1 MKPTNKKVVICG
13 GVRTPI
19 GHLGKSLVRWLPEE
33 LMEIAIRALMQKT
46 SLYPH
51 AVDGVLV
58 GWVGQGSHAPN
69 IARVSALKAGLP
81 EKVQAYT
88 VQQNCIS
95 SLETVASAYR
105 HIIMGDGDLYLAGGT
120 ESMSNF
126 PYAIRGHR
134 DHKKLR
140 SLETVRAHWS
150 ELWDDPEVLITDTT
164 EEGLTDPIC
173 KMNMAATAEVCAQI
187 YSISREAQDAYALN
201 SYKKAL
207 AAVNRK
213 FYDTHV
219 VPVIAKNGETVLERD
234 EYPFLRES
242 LVEKPKMFEKAPTL
256 FDAPS
261 YTIKDF
267 YRDNGSFILGKSY
280 QEGKT
285 RGTVSLF
292 NACARSDGA
301 AVVIVTSEERARDL
315 DLKILAEVHSWG
327 FWGSSPAYM
336 GIAPV
341 FAASLAM
348 DRAGI
353 HFSDLDH
360 IELHEAFAATCL
372 SIFRV
377 GKEKYRQNWDSAN
390 EQGLLNPNGGTLALG
405 HPLAAT
411 GVRLLLNLIFSMQ
424 EDKNSRF
431 GMAAACASGGLGG
444 AMILKRFGA

>member
-19 GHLGKSLVRWLPEE
+19 GHLGKSLAKMLPED
-33 LMEIAIRALMQKT
+33 LMECAIRALMQRT

-88 VQQNCIS
+88 IQQNCIS

-126 PYAIRGHR
+126 PYAIRGPR

-140 SLETVRAHWS
+140 SLETLKTNWAD
-150 ELWDDPEVLITDTT
+150 LWNDPEIAISDTT

-173 KMNMAATAEVCAQI
+173 KINMAATAEVCAQI

-201 SYKKAL
+201 SYKKGL
-207 AAVNRK
+207 AAEKRG
-213 FYDTHV
+213 FYKTHV
-219 VPVIAKNGETVLERD
+219 TPAMKNEQILLDQD

-242 LVEKPKMFEKAPTL
+242 LVEKPKMLEKAPTI
-256 FDAPS
+256 FDGAAYS
-261 YTIKDF
+261 IKDF
-267 YRDNGSFILGKSY
+267 YRDNRAYILGKTY
-280 QEGKT
+280 EEGKT
-285 RGTVSLF
+285 KGTVSLF

-315 DLKILAEVHSWG
+315 DLDILAEVHSWG

-341 FAASLAM
+341 FATSLAL
-348 DRAGI
+348 DRAGL
-353 HFSDLDH
+353 HFSDLGH

-372 SIFRV
+372 SIFKV
-377 GKEKYRQNWDSAN
+377 GKEKYRQNWESAN
-390 EQGLLNPNGGTLALG
+390 EQGIINPNGGTLSLG

-411 GVRLLLNLIFSMQ
+411 GVRLLLNLIYSMK
-424 EDKNSRF
+424 ENPNARF
-431 GMAAACASGGLGG
+431 GLAAACASGGLGG

>member
-19 GHLGKSLVRWLPEE
+19 GHLGKSLAKMLPED
-33 LMEIAIRALMQKT
+33 LMECAIRALMQRT

-88 VQQNCIS
+88 IQQNCIS

-126 PYAIRGHR
+126 PYAIRGPR

-140 SLETVRAHWS
+140 SLETLKTNWAD
-150 ELWDDPEVLITDTT
+150 LWNDPEIAISDTT

-173 KMNMAATAEVCAQI
+173 KINMAATAEVCAQI

-201 SYKKAL
+201 SYQKGL
-207 AAVNRK
+207 AAEKRG
-213 FYDTHV
+213 FYKTHV
-219 VPVIAKNGETVLERD
+219 TPAIKNDHVFLDQD

-242 LVEKPKMFEKAPTL
+242 LVDKPKMIEKAPTI
-256 FDAPS
+256 FDGSAYS
-261 YTIKDF
+261 IKDF
-267 YRDNGSFILGKSY
+267 YRDNRAYILGKTFV
-280 QEGKT
+280 EGKT
-285 RGTVSLF
+285 KGTVSLF

-315 DLKILAEVHSWG
+315 DLEILAEVHAWG

-341 FAASLAM
+341 FATSLAL
-348 DRAGI
+348 DRGGL
-353 HFSDLDH
+353 HFSDLGH

-372 SIFRV
+372 SIFKV
-377 GKEKYRQNWDSAN
+377 GKEKYRQNWEAAYD
-390 EQGLLNPNGGTLALG
+390 QGIVNPNGGTLALG

-424 EDKNSRF
+424 EDPHSRF
-431 GMAAACASGGLGG
+431 GLAAACASGGLGG
-444 AMILKRFGA
+444 AMILKRFGT

>member
-19 GHLGKSLVRWLPEE
+19 GHLGKSLAGFLPEE
-33 LMEIAIRALMQKT
+33 LMEIALRSLMQRT

-51 AVDGVLV
+51 SVDGVLV

-88 VQQNCIS
+88 IQQNCIS

-126 PYAIRGHR
+126 PYAIRGPR

-140 SLETVRAHWS
+140 SLETVKTHWS
-150 ELWDDPEVLITDTT
+150 DLWNDPDIAITDTT

-173 KMNMAATAEVCAQI
+173 KINMAATAEVCAQI
-187 YSISREAQDAYALN
+187 YSIGRPAQDAYALD
-201 SYKKAL
+201 SYRKGL
-207 AAVNRK
+207 AAEKRG

-219 VPVIAKNGETVLERD
+219 VPVTKNGVLALERD

-242 LVEKPKMFEKAPTL
+242 LVEKPRMMEKAPTL
-256 FDAPS
+256 FDNSS
-261 YTIKDF
+261 YSFKDF
-267 YRDNGSFILGKSY
+267 YRENGRYIMGKTY
-280 QEGKT
+280 EEGKT
-285 RGTVSLF
+285 KGTVSLF
-292 NACARSDGA
+292 NACGRSDGA

-315 DLKILAEVHSWG
+315 DLEILAEIHSWG

-341 FAASLAM
+341 FATSLAL
-348 DRAGI
+348 DRGGI

-372 SIFRV
+372 SIFKV
-377 GKEKYRQNWDSAN
+377 GKEKYRQNWDAAN
-390 EQGLLNPNGGTLALG
+390 EQGIVNPNGGTLSLG

-411 GVRLLLNLIFSMQ
+411 GVRLLLNLIFAMN
-424 EDKNSRF
+424 EDSHSRM

-444 AMILKRFGA
+444 AMILKRYGA

>member
-19 GHLGKSLVRWLPEE
+19 GHLGKSLAKFLPED
-33 LMEIAIRALMQKT
+33 LMEMAIRAVMQRT

-51 AVDGVLV
+51 AIDGVLV

-88 VQQNCIS
+88 IQQNCIS

-126 PYAIRGHR
+126 PYAIRGPR

-140 SLETVRAHWS
+140 SLETVKTHWA
-150 ELWDDPEVLITDTT
+150 ELWNDPDVAITDTT

-173 KMNMAATAEVCAQI
+173 KINMAATAEVCAQI
-187 YSISREAQDAYALN
+187 YSISREAQDRYALG
-201 SYKKAL
+201 SYQKGL
-207 AAVNRK
+207 AAEKRG

-219 VPVIAKNGETVLERD
+219 VPVKNGETTVLERD
-234 EYPFLRES
+234 ENPFLRES
-242 LVEKPKMFEKAPTL
+242 LVEKPRMLEKAPAL
-256 FDAPS
+256 FDNSAYS
-261 YTIKDF
+261 MKDF
-267 YRDNGSFILGKSY
+267 YRDNGEFIRGKMY
-280 QEGKT
+280 EEGKT
-285 RGTVSLF
+285 KGTVSLF
-292 NACARSDGA
+292 NACSRSDGA
-301 AVVIVTSEERARDL
+301 AVVIVTSEERARTL
-315 DLKILAEVHSWG
+315 DLEILAEVHSWG
-327 FWGSSPAYM
+327 FWGSSPAHM

-341 FAASLAM
+341 FAAGLAL

-353 HFSDLDH
+353 RFSELDH

-377 GKEKYRQNWDSAN
+377 GKEKYKQNWESAYD
-390 EQGLLNPNGGTLALG
+390 QGIINPNGGTLSLG

-411 GVRLLLNLIFSMQ
+411 GARLLLNLVYSMK
-424 EDKNSRF
+424 EDPHSHL
-431 GMAAACASGGLGG
+431 GMATACASGGLGG
-444 AMILKRFGA
+444 ALILKK

>member
-19 GHLGKSLVRWLPEE
+19 GHLGKSLAKMLPED
-33 LMEIAIRALMQKT
+33 LMECAIRALMQRT

-88 VQQNCIS
+88 IQQNCIS

-126 PYAIRGHR
+126 PYAIRGPR

-140 SLETVRAHWS
+140 SLETLKTNWAD
-150 ELWDDPEVLITDTT
+150 LWNDPEIAISDTT

-173 KMNMAATAEVCAQI
+173 KINMAATAEVCAQI

-201 SYKKAL
+201 SYKKGL
-207 AAVNRK
+207 AAEKRG
-213 FYDTHV
+213 FYKSHV
-219 VPVIAKNGETVLERD
+219 TPAIKNEQIFLDQD

-242 LVEKPKMFEKAPTL
+242 LVEKPKILEKAPTL
-256 FDAPS
+256 FDGAAYS
-261 YTIKDF
+261 IKDF
-267 YRDNGSFILGKSY
+267 YRDNRAYILGKTY
-280 QEGKT
+280 EEGKT
-285 RGTVSLF
+285 KGTVSLF

-315 DLKILAEVHSWG
+315 DLDILAEVHSWG

-341 FAASLAM
+341 FATSLAL
-348 DRAGI
+348 DRAGL
-353 HFSDLDH
+353 HFSDLGH

-372 SIFRV
+372 SIFKV
-377 GKEKYRQNWDSAN
+377 GKEKYRQNWEASND
-390 EQGLLNPNGGTLALG
+390 QGIINPNGGTLALG

-424 EDKNSRF
+424 EDPHSRF
-431 GMAAACASGGLGG
+431 GLAAACASGGLGG
-444 AMILKRFGA
+444 AMILKRFGT

>member
-19 GHLGKSLVRWLPEE
+19 GHLGKSLARFLPEE
-33 LMEIAIRALMQKT
+33 LMEIAIRSLMQRT

-88 VQQNCIS
+88 IQQNCIS

-126 PYAIRGHR
+126 PYAIRGPR

-140 SLETVRAHWS
+140 SLETLKTNWA
-150 ELWDDPEVLITDTT
+150 ELWNDPEIAITDTT

-173 KMNMAATAEVCAQI
+173 KINMAATAEVCAQI
-187 YSISREAQDAYALN
+187 YSITRESQDAYALN
-201 SYKKAL
+201 SYKKGLNAEK
-207 AAVNRK
+207 RG
-213 FYDTHV
+213 FYNTHV
-219 VPVIAKNGETVLERD
+219 VPIKKNGEIILAQD

-242 LVEKPKMFEKAPTL
+242 LVEKPKMLEKAPTI
-256 FDAPS
+256 FDGPS
-261 YTIKDF
+261 NSFKDF
-267 YRDNGSFILGKSY
+267 YRENSAYILGKTY
-280 QEGKT
+280 EEGKT
-285 RGTVSLF
+285 KGTVSLF

-301 AVVIVTSEERARDL
+301 AVVIVTSEERAKDL
-315 DLKILAEVHSWG
+315 DLEILAEVHSWG
-327 FWGSSPAYM
+327 FWGTSPAYM

-341 FAASLAM
+341 FATSLAL

-353 HFSDLDH
+353 HFSDLGH

-372 SIFRV
+372 SIFKV
-377 GKEKYRQNWDSAN
+377 GKEKYRQNWEAAN
-390 EQGLLNPNGGTLALG
+390 EQGIINPNGGTLALG

-411 GVRLLLNLIFSMQ
+411 GVRLLLNLIFAMK
-424 EDKNSRF
+424 EDPHSRF
-431 GMAAACASGGLGG
+431 GLAAACASGGLGG